1 VSVLQTVILKSIS
14 SDISGVIEY
23 TPSPDC
29 IRLSYN
35 LSREEKDKKTIL
47 KLLLLSSQKPAN
59 MPMIADTAEFDI
71 LHAFGKAKI
80 SKAALAYN
88 GYYIDDIDTFC
99 VVEKGKSAPRLVAV
113 GYVNLLWNT
122 GESIKRLFKD
132 EKNNALTRG
141 ELLLKSIKKPP
152 KDKNA
157 YLDIIK
163 SLGEY
168 IKNKKKS
175 TAIPIDDYKWY
186 EMEDITAPLNISA
199 YCHLLYVP
207 KVKDAF
213 LKEGCLLLGIKI
225 GGKTAL
231 AIKTKGENPFVNAE
245 DCAVKQGDFW
255 VVGVEFKEDGQYFV
269 RIK

>member
-1 VSVLQTVILKSIS
+1 MQTVILKSVS

-23 TPSPDC
+23 TYLTDC
-29 IRLSYN
+29 LRLSYN
-35 LSREEKDKKTIL
+35 LSREEKDKSPIL

-59 MPMIADTAEFDI
+59 MPVIADTAEFDI
-71 LHAFGKAKI
+71 LHASGEAKV
-80 SKAALAYN
+80 SKSSLAYN

-99 VVEKGKSAPRLVAV
+99 VVEKGTSTPKLVAV

-122 GESIKRLFKD
+122 EKCIKRLFNA
-132 EKNNALTRG
+132 EKANALTRG

-152 KDKNA
+152 KDQNA

-163 SLGEY
+163 GIGKY
-168 IKNKKKS
+168 IKSMEKS
-175 TAIPIDDYKWY
+175 SLVPIENYEWYK
-186 EMEDITAPLNISA
+186 MEDIKAPLDIGA

-207 KVKDAF
+207 KVQDAF
-213 LKEGCLLLGIKI
+213 LEESCLLLGIKK

-245 DCAVKQGDFW
+245 DCAVRHGEFW
-255 VVGVEFKEDGQYFV
+255 VVGVEFKEDGQYFT
-269 RIK
+269 RIE

>member
-1 VSVLQTVILKSIS
+1 MQTVILKSVS

-23 TPSPDC
+23 TPCPDC

-35 LSREEKDKKTIL
+35 LSREEKDKKSIL
-47 KLLLLSSQKPAN
+47 KLLLLSSQKPTN
-59 MPMIADTAEFDI
+59 MPVIADTAEFDI
-71 LHAFGKAKI
+71 LHAFGKAKV
-80 SKAALAYN
+80 SKATLAYN

-99 VVEKGKSAPRLVAV
+99 VVEKSSSMPKLVAV

-122 GESIKRLFKD
+122 ADGIKRLFDD
-132 EKNNALTRG
+132 EKSTALTRG

-168 IKNKKKS
+168 IKSMKKS
-175 TAIPIDDYKWY
+175 TALSKGGYDWY
-186 EMEDITAPLNISA
+186 EMNSTTAPLNISA

-207 KVKDAF
+207 KVREAF
-213 LKEGCLLLGIKI
+213 LNEKCLLLGIKT

-231 AIKTKGENPFVNAE
+231 AIKTKGENPFVNAD
-245 DCAVKQGDFW
+245 DCAVRQGDFW

-269 RIK
+269 RVI